1 MKGAQA
7 LIEFGTPGPG
17 GKGLRRTGLSM
28 IAGRL
33 CRTGLRPR
41 SDVAEQREHEDL
53 PAHHAPPILL
63 VRLLGLGLE
72 STPRLTL
79 ANFFFR
85 PKASHWHSKRR
96 LGIPQP
102 PFPFLRHCD
111 PGSQSGGQ
119 AIQPD
124 RRGAARLAM

>member
-1 MKGAQA
+1 RRRLGKGSRGFVMVEGPDEPHSLIEILLCERGPRSDPSMKGAQA

-85 PKASHWHSKRR
+85 P
-96 LGIPQP
+96 
-102 PFPFLRHCD
+102 
-111 PGSQSGGQ
+111 
-119 AIQPD
+119 
-124 RRGAARLAM
+124 